1 MKRNLAFAGVLL
13 VLGSCQADN
22 SKSKLSASPSS
33 VVPTSPAVTQQ
44 IVRMTGPF
52 FGNTDLQNAQI
63 SSTLTLASSRSSEIV
78 CTRFIALDGYGK
90 HNGFTYSAFEV
101 TNNRVSGL
109 RKTGT
114 PCEDPR
120 LQWQR
125 LPL

>member
-1 MKRNLAFAGVLL
+1 MKRYIAFLGAVL
-13 VLGSCQADN
+13 VLASCQSDN
-22 SKSKLSASPSS
+22 TGGKLSAKSSS
-33 VVPTSPAVTQQ
+33 VVPTSPAVKQQ
-44 IVRMTGPF
+44 IVRMSAPF

-63 SSTLTLASSRSSEIV
+63 SSTLRSASPRSREIV
-78 CTRFIALDGYGK
+78 CIRFFALDGYGK

-101 TNNRVSGL
+101 TNNRVSGV

-114 PCEDPR
+114 SCEDPR